1 MRISRAS
8 VALVAVASLGVAGV
22 GLGSAAAGGGPQP
35 PIIQDKSSVEVQ
47 ILALNDFH
55 GNLQPPAGSSGRVG
69 TDHAGW
75 RCRVPGD
82 AREGARADEPQLDRG
97 VGR

>member
-22 GLGSAAAGGGPQP
+22 GLGSAAAGGDPEP

-69 TDHAGW
+69 LGRRRLAAPSSW
-75 RCRVPGD
+75 RRT
-82 AREGARADEPQLDRG
+82 
-97 VGR
+97 

>member
-8 VALVAVASLGVAGV
+8 GPR
-22 GLGSAAAGGGPQP
+22 GGGVPRGSGCGPGVRSCGGDPLP
-35 PIIQDKSSVEVQ
+35 PIIQDGSSVEVQ

-69 TDHAGW
+69 PSTLAG
-75 RCRVPGD
+75 
-82 AREGARADEPQLDRG
+82 GAEYWPRT
-97 VGR
+97 